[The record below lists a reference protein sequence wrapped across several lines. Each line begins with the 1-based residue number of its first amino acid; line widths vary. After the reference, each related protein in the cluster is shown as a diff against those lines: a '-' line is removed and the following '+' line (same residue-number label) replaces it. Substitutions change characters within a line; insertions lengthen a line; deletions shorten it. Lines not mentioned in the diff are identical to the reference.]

1 MEITYTIEYAKR
13 KGFNYIE
20 KKAVER
26 LEKFYTKKGISLE
39 DADIICDTDGKELI
53 YYVKE

>member
-13 KGFNYIE
+13 KGFDYIE

-26 LEKFYTKKGISLE
+26 LKKFYAKKGISLDE
-39 DADIICDTDGKELI
+39 LEIICDTDGKELI
-53 YYVKE
+53 YYASK